1 MGELILD
8 KFHFC
13 LCLNLNRFHFSFS
26 HIWMECMLHE
36 MNMKKI
42 NPYLAFDHRFGFR
55 RTTSADQTSSFLLHT
70 PYEALHSTIL
80 APSRYV
86 HHETRTPPSILQQKR
101 RLSKQ
106 HLTTN
111 MPTVTST
118 PLRGDQ
124 QPQID
129 DYESTYGSDEIV
141 LLKNQPATVAPYY
154 FTNERDK
161 TERRIASISLSIS
174 MFLFFSFNVPT
185 LQCRV

>member
-1 MGELILD
+1 MLKFKSISFFIFAHLD
-8 KFHFC
+8 
-13 LCLNLNRFHFSFS
+13 
-26 HIWMECMLHE
+26 ECMLHE
-36 MNMKKI
+36 MNMKKN

-86 HHETRTPPSILQQKR
+86 HHETRTPASILQQKR

-129 DYESTYGSDEIV
+129 DYENTYGSDEIV

-161 TERRIASISLSIS
+161 TERRISSIPLSIS

-185 LQCRV
+185 LQCHI

>member
-13 LCLNLNRFHFSFS
+13 LCLNLNRFHFSYL

-55 RTTSADQTSSFLLHT
+55 RTTSAEQTSSFLLHT

-80 APSRYV
+80 VPSQYV
-86 HHETRTPPSILQQKR
+86 HHETPPSILQQKR

-106 HLTTN
+106 HLTTY